1 MRRTPPH
8 SPPAIL
14 LCYLR
19 HADPALVHVRWTRH
33 VQTFSKSFTDGST
46 DPGATQFPVELHLM
60 QLLIDQKRQAS
71 RWMLTVIQ
79 EY

>member
-19 HADPALVHVRWTRH
+19 HADPALVRVRWTRH
-33 VQTFSKSFTDGST
+33 VQTFSSPFLMEAQILGS
-46 DPGATQFPVELHLM
+46 QFPVELHLM
-60 QLLIDQKRQAS
+60 QL
-71 RWMLTVIQ
+71 
-79 EY
+79 